1 MPTADTTLQVTEQEI
16 VERWRAQELERAGFP
31 EDMANELAMRSD
43 VDLHAAIDLIRRG
56 CAPELAAQF
65 REKAQRIAESL
76 KLALFF
82 RPGALAVRA
91 AP

>member
-31 EDMANELAMRSD
+31 EDMATELAMRTD

-56 CAPELAAQF
+56 CAPELAAQ
-65 REKAQRIAESL
+65 IL
-76 KLALFF
+76 L
-82 RPGALAVRA
+82 
-91 AP
+91 

>member
-1 MPTADTTLQVTEQEI
+1 MRVMPNRSTERSKMPTADTTLQVTEQEI

-56 CAPELAAQF
+56 CAPELAAQ
-65 REKAQRIAESL
+65 IL
-76 KLALFF
+76 L
-82 RPGALAVRA
+82 
-91 AP
+91 